1 MAQADIYPIPSC
13 AECGIQSAGKC
24 PTCHHSLCLDH
35 FPVDAHQPCAARAA
49 KQAKHMHCYICGTTV
64 RPQQWSTAVF
74 AHYIDAHTCAGCR
87 RYICNDK
94 HSAHQQEDVVIR
106 RDGVRSH
113 RYHVT
118 RRYCPTCMRLR
129 VFGGLIGAGWWLA
142 GSVIVLA
149 TLAIVA
155 QIALG

>member
-13 AECGIQSAGKC
+13 SECGIQSSGKC

-35 FPVDAHQPCAARAA
+35 FPLDAHQPCAARVARRAA
-49 KQAKHMHCYICGTTV
+49 KMNCYVCGAGV
-64 RPQQWSTAVF
+64 KPQQWSSAVF
-74 AHYIDAHTCAGCR
+74 AHYIDSHVCAGCH
-87 RYICNDK
+87 RYVCDDK
-94 HSAHQQEDVVIR
+94 HTAYQREDVAIK

-118 RRYCPTCMRLR
+118 RRFCPVCARLR
-129 VFGGLIGAGWWLA
+129 IFGGLIGAGWWLA
-142 GSVIVLA
+142 AVVVIVA

>member
-1 MAQADIYPIPSC
+1 MAQAEIYPIPSC
-13 AECGIQSAGKC
+13 SECGIQSAGKC
-24 PTCHHSLCLDH
+24 PACHHSLCLDH
-35 FPVDAHQPCAARAA
+35 FPLDAHEPCAARSE
-49 KQAKHMHCYICGTTV
+49 KHVAQMHCYICGESV
-64 RPQQWSTAVF
+64 KPQQWSSAVF
-74 AHYIDAHTCAGCR
+74 AHYIDAHMCVGCH

-94 HSAHQQEDVVIR
+94 HTARQQEDVVIK

-118 RRYCPTCMRLR
+118 QRYCPACARLR

-142 GSVIVLA
+142 GSVVVLA

-155 QIALG
+155 QIAFG

>member
-24 PTCHHSLCLDH
+24 PTCHRSLCLDH
-35 FPVDAHQPCAARAA
+35 FPLEAHQPCATRNAQRAE
-49 KQAKHMHCYICGTTV
+49 QMRCYVCGAAV
-64 RPQQWSTAVF
+64 KPQQWSSAVF
-74 AHYIDAHTCAGCR
+74 AHYIDTHTCAGCH
-87 RYICNDK
+87 RYVCDDK
-94 HSAHQQEDVVIR
+94 HTAHQQEDVIIR
-106 RDGVRSH
+106 RDGLRSH
-113 RYHVT
+113 SYHVT
-118 RRYCPTCMRLR
+118 RRYCPVCSPLR

-142 GSVIVLA
+142 GAVAALA